1 METHATRSNT
11 SLTNENDGKILLLT
25 SNRKLQIHIGDTTL
39 EMMNIVMPWE
49 FKVKDKI
56 ISNNSYVPKY
66 QINSLSMRSAMSCIK

>member
-25 SNRKLQIHIGDTTL
+25 SNRKLRIHIGDTTL